1 MRMLC
6 IGITGTIGSGKG
18 TVVEYLEKSRGFR
31 HYSVRGFLLE
41 YIRQEGMPENRDSM
55 FLLGNRLRTEFG
67 ASYIVDYLY
76 DMAMDSDDNCII
88 ESIRTPGE
96 ATSLRSRGNFYLLA
110 VDADPGLRYK
120 RIRLRKSE
128 TDTVSF
134 ATFTE
139 NEEREMTS
147 ADPDCQNIREC
158 IRMADFVM
166 SNNGS
171 REELYEQLETIL
183 IKILNGRTSI

>member
-1 MRMLC
+1 
-6 IGITGTIGSGKG
+6 
-18 TVVEYLEKSRGFR
+18 VVEYLEKSRGFR